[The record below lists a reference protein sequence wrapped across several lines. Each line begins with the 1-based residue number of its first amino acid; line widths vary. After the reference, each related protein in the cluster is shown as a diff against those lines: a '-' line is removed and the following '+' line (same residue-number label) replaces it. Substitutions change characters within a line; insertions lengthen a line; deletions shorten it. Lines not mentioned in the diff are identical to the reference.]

1 MRTTRNTSFYC
12 LLVLCSLVL
21 FGCGNGQETEVKVD
35 ENKPISE
42 VKAEAEKM
50 STEELRVIALK
61 YKEAVTA
68 KSEEMNEITSNLPAA
83 MADGNLNDKLSELK
97 PKIEGIRNSMTALK
111 ARYDVYYQKLK
122 EKGGDVSG
130 LEP

>member
-1 MRTTRNTSFYC
+1 
-12 LLVLCSLVL
+12 
-21 FGCGNGQETEVKVD
+21 
-35 ENKPISE
+35 
-42 VKAEAEKM
+42 M

>member
-1 MRTTRNTSFYC
+1 MGTTRNIGLYC

-21 FGCGNGQETEVKVD
+21 FGCGNGDETETKVD

-50 STEELRVIALK
+50 STEELRTIALK
-61 YKEAVTA
+61 YKESILA
-68 KSEEMNEITSNLPAA
+68 KSEKLDEIT
-83 MADGNLNDKLSELK
+83 GNLMGALGKGDQSNKLNELK
-97 PKIEGIRNSMTALK
+97 AELEEINKSTAALNE
-111 ARYDVYYQKLK
+111 RFEVYYQKLK

-130 LEP
+130 LEK